1 MNFANPAFQQFV
13 SIALPIMVTIV
24 LTFWTAQRSR
34 NKRFDDFKTDMNRN
48 FDSIERCLQR
58 FDK

>member
-24 LTFWTAQRSR
+24 VTFGTVERSR
-34 NKRFDDFKTDMNRN
+34 SKRFYDFKAEMNRN